1 MSLASSA
8 HLTVTVAISTLGAGL
23 ARISLP
29 QPQAGIDYLIVL
41 QAPEGA
47 PGESAAALQAGRG
60 DVVIVARPERGLSN
74 SRNAALD
81 LARGDLVL
89 FSDDD
94 VTLDPT
100 GILALSTAFSA
111 ETDLVLAV
119 GWRAERLPK
128 QVKAS
133 RLTRFNSGRICAPE
147 FMVHRQ
153 RVLALGVRFDP
164 AFGLGALHEI
174 GEDYVFVTDILR
186 AGGLGLTLPIALGA
200 HPHSSTGDQWHT
212 QALLAAR
219 RAVLDRVFGAL
230 APLVRLAYA
239 AKHRRKFVNYRAAL
253 SFALGMSSGDRT

>member
-1 MSLASSA
+1 MSHNSSEC
-8 HLTVTVAISTLGAGL
+8 LTVTVTIATLGARL

-29 QPQAGIDYLIVL
+29 QPQAGVDYLILL
-41 QAPEGA
+41 QAPEEALSWGA
-47 PGESAAALQAGRG
+47 EALQNGRK
-60 DVVIVARPERGLSN
+60 DVEIVARPDRGLSN

-94 VTLDPT
+94 VILNPK
-100 GILALSTAFSA
+100 GIVALRTAFL
-111 ETDLVLAV
+111 EFKDLVLAV

-128 QVKAS
+128 QVKS
-133 RLTRFNSGRICAPE
+133 NRLTRFNSGRICAPE

-153 RVLALGVRFDP
+153 KILALGVRFDP

-186 AGGLGLTLPIALGA
+186 AGGLGRALPVTVGS
-200 HPHSSTGDQWHT
+200 HPYPSTGDQWHT
-212 QALLAAR
+212 PALLAAR
-219 RAVLDRVFGAL
+219 RAVLDRVFGTL

-239 AKHRRKFVNYRAAL
+239 VKHRGKFSNRRAAL
-253 SFALGMSSGDRT
+253 RFALGMSSGDRV